1 MAWKNFGPLA
11 IAPRRRVVATALMYG
26 LSFTVRFTSAAG
38 EEVEIPAQSPQRVHP
53 MVSIMTRNDAQ
64 LPYQDWGP
72 KSAQILQKD
81 WPPLAFHR
89 AWSVGSKGC
98 RTACESPAPL
108 SSMPNCAV
116 P

>member
-26 LSFTVRFTSAAG
+26 LSLTVRFTSATG
-38 EEVEIPAQSPQRVHP
+38 EEVEIPPQVAQSRNP
-53 MVSIMTRNDAQ
+53 MTSIMMD
-64 LPYQDWGP
+64 GG
-72 KSAQILQKD
+72 AQILQKD